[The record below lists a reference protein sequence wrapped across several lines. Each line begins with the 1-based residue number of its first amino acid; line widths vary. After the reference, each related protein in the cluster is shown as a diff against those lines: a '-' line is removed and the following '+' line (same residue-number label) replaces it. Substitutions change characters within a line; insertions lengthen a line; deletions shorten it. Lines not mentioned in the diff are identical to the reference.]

1 MEEDNVEMIEEITG
15 VKVLARVKRVD
26 TELDIDPKTVISLYE

>member
-15 VKVLARVKRVD
+15 VKVLARVKQGD
-26 TELDIDPKTVISLYE
+26 TELDIDPETVISLYE

>member
-1 MEEDNVEMIEEITG
+1 MIEEITG
-15 VKVLARVKRVD
+15 VKVLARVKRGD

>member
-15 VKVLARVKRVD
+15 VKVLARVKQGD